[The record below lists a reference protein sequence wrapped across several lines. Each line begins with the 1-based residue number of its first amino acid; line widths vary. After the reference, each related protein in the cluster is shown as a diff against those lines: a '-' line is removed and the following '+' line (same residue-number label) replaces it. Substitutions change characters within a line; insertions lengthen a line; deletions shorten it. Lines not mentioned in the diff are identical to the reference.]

1 MGKVT
6 GKWLRA
12 AVLLVAL
19 CWGMSSWAQQLP
31 IVKYD
36 IDKVTAK
43 WNDMEARLTI
53 DAEYPDGN
61 TPAARTLQRW
71 LYELF
76 TSRNF
81 HGQILTGKQLMGRPT
96 SSRQILSRK

>member
-43 WNDMEARLTI
+43 WNDM
-53 DAEYPDGN
+53 
-61 TPAARTLQRW
+61 
-71 LYELF
+71 
-76 TSRNF
+76 
-81 HGQILTGKQLMGRPT
+81 
-96 SSRQILSRK
+96 